1 MSLVSVEKSIFLC
14 IPSLS
19 VSLFSI
25 ILHSN
30 LYPPNW
36 SNNTKTNL
44 LSNQNDFIK
53 IAPIIF
59 IGVQMEEAMAP
70 HSSSLAW
77 KIPWMEEPG
86 RLQSTGLLR
95 VRHNWATSLSL
106 FTFMHWRREWKHT
119 SVFLPGE
126 SQGRGSLVYGVAQSQ
141 TRLKRLSSSSNTTYE
156 LTLAINYWIKCVLFR
171 MIRARK
177 DIKSTM
183 IGKK

>member
-1 MSLVSVEKSIFLC
+1 MDNYKNKRFWYQEVCNNQWYPTPFEYKISLNYQPRKRVHWAKLVQHLSQLDFWIKLLFLTATTCLWFIVLLCGEYGELGLCKKSIFLC

-44 LSNQNDFIK
+44 LSNQNNFIK

-59 IGVQMEEAMAP
+59 VGVQTEKAMAP

-86 RLQSTGLLR
+86 RLQ
-95 VRHNWATSLSL
+95 
-106 FTFMHWRREWKHT
+106 FM
-119 SVFLPGE
+119 G
-126 SQGRGSLVYGVAQSQ
+126 
-141 TRLKRLSSSSNTTYE
+141 
-156 LTLAINYWIKCVLFR
+156 
-171 MIRARK
+171 
-177 DIKSTM
+177 
-183 IGKK
+183 